1 MKRFLAMFTLLCAAC
16 LAGCSAPRAID
27 SAQLGAAPVD
37 PAAAAAEYQ
46 LSAGDKVRIIVYNE
60 PTLSNEFTIG
70 SDGMLSFPLIG
81 SINAAGR
88 TTSQLNDEM
97 TQRLGA
103 GYLKSPRL
111 SVEVLTFRPFYIL
124 GEVQKAGQY
133 PYAPGM
139 TVLNAVATAGGFSYR
154 AERRI
159 VFIRRSGSA
168 KELPVKIAPDLM
180 VAPGDTIR
188 IGERY
193 F

>member
-1 MKRFLAMFTLLCAAC
+1 MKRFLSLFTLLFAAC
-16 LAGCSAPRAID
+16 LAACSAPHAID

-37 PAAAAAEYQ
+37 ASSAAADYQ

-70 SDGMLSFPLIG
+70 SDGQLSFPLIG

-88 TTSQLNDEM
+88 TTSQLGEDM
-97 TQRLGA
+97 TGRLGS
-103 GYLKSPRL
+103 GYLKNPRV

-159 VFIRRSGSA
+159 AFIRRSGSTR
-168 KELPVKIAPDLM
+168 ELPVKIAPDLM